1 MAYSLQLLAQ
11 LGAALGS
18 GALVRELLA
27 GGSFDAFTYGA
38 VPDYDKSDATQGLQ
52 DALDAAAQVEGSVLV
67 IRPGIYK
74 VQDPTTAL
82 YSSAAAIE
90 VPVTARNMTI
100 IGLGATL
107 KIGPN
112 GATVGVVRDY
122 GYGTTIIGLAVDQN
136 YTEALQTS
144 KDNTGFEVNGTTN
157 ASIGNVN
164 GVNGTNCLLLLCK
177 TFGGDTS
184 NNLNPN
190 QGSEGVKLI
199 NATNCGVAFCHVQDS
214 TFQAYRVEGNG
225 CWFHKCSADNFRG
238 NGIRVLDGD
247 DLFID
252 GCRLTSNRN
261 AGRSAIL
268 IDPGSGTDSTPSDD
282 SDFRMYR
289 AVIRDCYLNLNSDGS
304 QESPAV
310 GSVSLKLASAKDVL
324 VEGCTII
331 AGKAC
336 TTSPNAAV
344 RLEDSLYRTTFRNC
358 YVYPNVQFAPSM
370 GRRTF
375 TIDASTEIITS
386 TSAFSTLVTGQAVT
400 VSTEGT
406 LPTGLTAGTTY
417 YVRKTNNNTG
427 TLHTSSAGA
436 IANTNLVT
444 VTDTGTG
451 THYIQGA
458 TINGAYAV
466 LQGPVE
472 STVTN
477 ASGNVKYTIS
487 NSLGDAGVGKTLFVS
502 GSTVDDYNGPQ
513 QIIARDDF
521 SVTTNRTYRTASIG
535 SNCVAHTGVDE
546 AYFYHCTF
554 EGLHELT
561 TCAIED
567 IAARKAVFER
577 CTFKAAEAETIKKSG
592 IVPKYLDDRFIG
604 EFVLVENEFIFNSD
618 KKCWAVRPYLV
629 ADRTFVT
636 SGKVISHGNVVRN
649 EYNNGSTAP
658 GTTYLIDTFLAD
670 ESTADF
676 AERALLFATD
686 GSNRNR
692 FRGTAKPSSARF
704 NWSRGDVVVNTTPSA
719 GGAPGFVCTTAGSPG
734 TWKNFANVEA

>member
-136 YTEALQTS
+136 YTGALQTG

-199 NATNCGVAFCHVQDS
+199 NATNCGVAFCDVQDS
-214 TFQAYRVEGNG
+214 TWQAYRVEGNRN
-225 CWFHKCSADNFRG
+225 WFLKCSANNFRG

-247 DLFID
+247 ELWIE
-252 GCRLTSNRN
+252 GCHLVSNRN

-268 IDPGSGTDSTPSDD
+268 IDPGSGADSTPSDD

-358 YVYPNVQFAPSM
+358 YIYPVVQFALSM
-370 GRRTF
+370 GRVEWTNSG
-375 TIDASTEIITS
+375 STVTCG
-386 TSAFSTLVTGQAVT
+386 TSAFTTLVTGMSVL
-400 VSTEGT
+400 VESDGT
-406 LPTGLTAGTTY
+406 LPTGLSAGTLY
-417 YVRKTNNNTG
+417 YVRKTNNLVC
-427 TLHTSSAGA
+427 TLHPTAA
-436 IANTNLVT
+436 DAVANTNVIT
-444 VTDTGTG
+444 PSGGSG
-451 THYIQGA
+451 THYMQGP
-458 TINGAYAV
+458 TINGAGAI
-466 LQGPVE
+466 LQGRIE
-472 STVTN
+472 STVAN
-477 ASGNVKYTIS
+477 NGGNVQYTIS
-487 NSLGDAGVGKTLFVS
+487 NALGTPGPGKTLFVR
-502 GSTVDDYNGPQ
+502 GSSVGDYNGPQ

-521 SVTTNRTYRTASIG
+521 TVTTNRLYRSASIG
-535 SNCVAHTGVDE
+535 SACVGHTGVDE
-546 AYFYHCTF
+546 VYFENCTF
-554 EGLHELT
+554 EGLHELQVYI
-561 TCAIED
+561 IEYYS
-567 IAARKAVFER
+567 ARKGVFKN
-577 CTFKAAEAETIKKSG
+577 CTFKAAEQETIKKSC
-592 IVPKYLDDRFIG
+592 INTRFLEDAFIDLFQFTDNLI
-604 EFVLVENEFIFNSD
+604 EFQNS
-618 KKCWAVRPYLV
+618 AVQWVIRPYL
-629 ADRTFVT
+629 APNRCFVT
-636 SGKVISHGNVVRN
+636 SGKVICYGNTVRN
-649 EYNNGSTAP
+649 IYNAGSGAP
-658 GTTYLIDTFLAD
+658 GTTYLIDPFIKDETTQTYAD
-670 ESTADF
+670 RTI
-676 AERALLFATD
+676 LFATD
-686 GSNRNR
+686 GHNANR
-692 FRGTAKPSSARF
+692 FRGTAAPTSALF
-704 NWSRGDVVVNTTPSA
+704 NWARGDVVVNTTPSA
-719 GGAPGFVCTTAGSPG
+719 NNDPAFACVTAGSPG
-734 TWKNFANVEA
+734 TWKAYANLDA